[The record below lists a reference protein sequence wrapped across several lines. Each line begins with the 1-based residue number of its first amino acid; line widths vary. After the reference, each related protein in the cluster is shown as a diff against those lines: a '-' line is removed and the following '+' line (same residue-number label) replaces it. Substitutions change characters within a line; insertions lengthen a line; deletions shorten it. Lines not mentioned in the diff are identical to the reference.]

1 MPETASDACNPDC
14 SNFQIL
20 QIHIFI
26 RVFPRTHYTMYSN
39 ELTRGCCHTVFYV
52 FTLIKCTLVQALRL
66 RTGSTAHRGSRG
78 IALFFYHHGTRR
90 GWGVSVTPR
99 PLFTPGKD
107 PVPIVQ
113 EAGWAITE
121 RRMGNDVVDPCVLN
135 MGTGWQVISHML
147 LELSL
152 RRRVSS
158 NNCSGKELGRV
169 GPIYGLKMTDDKTSG
184 RPV

>member
-1 MPETASDACNPDC
+1 MFITTTNTNICWFRTNPRAHAHTHTHTDTHTHTHTHTRNRDGQQTMPETASDACNPDC

-90 GWGVSVTPR
+90 G
-99 PLFTPGKD
+99 
-107 PVPIVQ
+107 
-113 EAGWAITE
+113 
-121 RRMGNDVVDPCVLN
+121 
-135 MGTGWQVISHML
+135 
-147 LELSL
+147 
-152 RRRVSS
+152 
-158 NNCSGKELGRV
+158 
-169 GPIYGLKMTDDKTSG
+169 
-184 RPV
+184 